1 MANRTCS
8 VDGCDRK
15 HYAKSY
21 CEACYKRVKATGSTA
36 YREYPKVPCAAS
48 ECAEVAVAKG
58 LCKRCYQRNRTGT
71 LGLPKRTGAG
81 EPMRWL
87 QQMVAVGNRDS
98 GCWLWPYGRTT
109 FGYGV
114 IAMDGRQTSATH
126 AAMREDG
133 RPRPD
138 GMFALH
144 SCDNPPCVNPDHL
157 RWGDHAENMQEMIER
172 GRHVPRLPAGA
183 PSAARRPRSGVKR

>member
-98 GCWLWPYGRTT
+98 GCW
-109 FGYGV
+109 
-114 IAMDGRQTSATH
+114 ATYCST
-126 AAMREDG
+126 
-133 RPRPD
+133 RPRVSP
-138 GMFALH
+138 GWPW
-144 SCDNPPCVNPDHL
+144 ST
-157 RWGDHAENMQEMIER
+157 G
-172 GRHVPRLPAGA
+172 AG
-183 PSAARRPRSGVKR
+183 RRPVCGRRW